1 MMGVQAYVYWVGA
14 CMYFKCVTK
23 KTSKKKINKFT
34 TFFEEPLDSSPMGI
48 LLGDHVHGIFLA
60 RLKTDYRAYEA
71 IEI

>member
-1 MMGVQAYVYWVGA
+1 MMDMQAYVYRVGA

-23 KTSKKKINKFT
+23 KNSFFFYKFT

-48 LLGDHVHGIFLA
+48 LLGDYVHGIFLA
-60 RLKTDYRAYEA
+60 RLKTDYRVYEA